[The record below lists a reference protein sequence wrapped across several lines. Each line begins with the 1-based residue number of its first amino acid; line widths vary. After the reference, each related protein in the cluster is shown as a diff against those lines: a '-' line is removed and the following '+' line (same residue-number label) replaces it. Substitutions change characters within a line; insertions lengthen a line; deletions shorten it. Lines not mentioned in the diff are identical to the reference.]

1 MHSLNTSLESEI
13 NNNTMSRFAGI
24 QTALQALTPFGLR
37 K

>member
-1 MHSLNTSLESEI
+1 MHTLNTTLESEI
-13 NNNTMSRFAGI
+13 NNHTMSRFVGI